1 RCDRLTANEII
12 RIAIDGPAAAGK
24 STVAKLIAD
33 KLNFV
38 YIDTGAMYRALTL
51 KVIQEQIKFD
61 NEKMITETLTNTKI
75 EFKSVADGQLVFL
88 DDIDVTSK
96 IRSTEVS
103 QAVSHIAQLAEVR
116 KQLVLRQQLLANNH
130 SVVMDGRDIGTTVL
144 PDAEVKVFLIASV
157 DERAQRRHDEN
168 IKKGFSSDLQLLK
181 EEIAERDHRDENRKE
196 SPLKKAK
203 DAVSIDTTAM
213 SIDDVVEKIIKL
225 VTDYKNKA
233 R

>member
-1 RCDRLTANEII
+1 MTANEII

-196 SPLKKAK
+196 SPLKKAR

>member
-1 RCDRLTANEII
+1 MTANEII

-51 KVIQEQIKFD
+51 KVIQEKIKFD
-61 NEKMITETLTNTKI
+61 NEKKITEILNNTKI

-96 IRSTEVS
+96 IRSTDVS

-116 KQLVLRQQLLANNH
+116 KQLALRQQLLANNH

-196 SPLKKAK
+196 SPLKKAR

>member
-1 RCDRLTANEII
+1 MTTNEII

-33 KLNFV
+33 KLDFV

-75 EFKSVADGQLVFL
+75 EFKAVSDGQLVFL
-88 DDIDVTSK
+88 DDIDVTAK

-116 KQLVLRQQLLANNH
+116 KQLVRRQQLLANNH

-168 IKKGFSSDLQLLK
+168 IKNGFSSDLQILK
-181 EEIAERDHRDENRKE
+181 EEIADRDHRDENRKE
-196 SPLKKAK
+196 SPLTQAK

-213 SIDDVVEKIIKL
+213 SIDEVVEKIIKL

>member
-1 RCDRLTANEII
+1 LTANEII

>member
-1 RCDRLTANEII
+1 MTANEII

-51 KVIQEQIKFD
+51 KVIQEKIKFD
-61 NEKMITETLTNTKI
+61 NEKKITEILNNTKI

-96 IRSTEVS
+96 IRSTDVS

-196 SPLKKAK
+196 SPLKKAR

>member
-1 RCDRLTANEII
+1 MTANEII